1 MQTTTRLPIPFV
13 RNGWFSSTIVRTIS
27 ATPVEGKKVVHVP
40 DWDQLSRRVRRL
52 LKRNPADNLLMT
64 SLGMVDVDL
73 DEPDRHLSW
82 IKNQNR
88 EIYRKQIKD
97 KKKQSELQKRIK
109 KRSAKN

>member
-1 MQTTTRLPIPFV
+1 
-13 RNGWFSSTIVRTIS
+13 
-27 ATPVEGKKVVHVP
+27 
-40 DWDQLSRRVRRL
+40 
-52 LKRNPADNLLMT
+52 
-64 SLGMVDVDL
+64 MVDVDL